1 MVLKIIL
8 FMVIFILVLII
19 YGFMEY
25 YWLKTKQINV
35 KDFKVKKEIPES
47 LRGKRIVFL
56 SDFQFDHRARNFL
69 DHAAQNVVN
78 QTNNLEPDL
87 VILGGDYIH
96 QKHRRNDRIFDYLQ
110 EINAPKIGVLGNHD
124 YRDLETSLAGL
135 KRANVH
141 VLKNEVV
148 RYHGMNIIGV
158 DDYKRGKIKL
168 PKYDNS
174 LNLLVTHNPDYAPK
188 LDESADIDM
197 ALAGHLHG
205 GQLTFFGIY
214 APAANHSEYGQRYR
228 YGMVHDRHLSM
239 YITSGVGGTV
249 DVLPIR
255 IFARPEIVVI
265 DF

>member
-1 MVLKIIL
+1 MIFKIVL
-8 FMVIFILVLII
+8 FIFILIVVLVL
-19 YGFMEY
+19 YGLLEY
-25 YWLKTKQINV
+25 YWLKTKQINI
-35 KDFKVKKEIPES
+35 KDFKVKKDIPEQ
-47 LRGKRIVFL
+47 LRGKRIVFI
-56 SDFQFDHRARNFL
+56 SDFQFDHRGRNFL

-78 QTNNLEPDL
+78 KTNSLEPDL

-96 QKHRRNDRIFDYLQ
+96 QKHRRNNRIFDYLK
-110 EINAPKIGVLGNHD
+110 EIEAPKVGVLGNHD
-124 YRDLETSLAGL
+124 YRDLETSLEGL
-135 KRANVH
+135 KYANVQ
-141 VLKNEVV
+141 VIKNEVV
-148 RYHGMNIIGV
+148 RFHGVNIIGV

-188 LDESADIDM
+188 LDSDADIDF

-205 GQLTFFGIY
+205 GQLTFFGLY

-228 YGMVHDRHLSM
+228 YGLVHDENHSI

-249 DVLPIR
+249 NLIPIR